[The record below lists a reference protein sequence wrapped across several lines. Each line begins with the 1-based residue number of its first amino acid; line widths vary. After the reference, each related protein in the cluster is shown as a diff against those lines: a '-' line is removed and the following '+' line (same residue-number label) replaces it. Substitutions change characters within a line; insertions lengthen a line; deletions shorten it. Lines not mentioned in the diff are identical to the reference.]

1 MKTSNLQRI
10 VLAVETL
17 TDELYEIDHDW
28 KRSAKMKRSVMVS
41 IGPYSEISKEERR
54 NLDSQH
60 CILSP
65 KKKKKS
71 QPETSSEK

>member
-41 IGPYSEISKEERR
+41 IGPYSEILKGRQEKSRQST
-54 NLDSQH
+54 LHSFT
-60 CILSP
+60 
-65 KKKKKS
+65 KKKKS